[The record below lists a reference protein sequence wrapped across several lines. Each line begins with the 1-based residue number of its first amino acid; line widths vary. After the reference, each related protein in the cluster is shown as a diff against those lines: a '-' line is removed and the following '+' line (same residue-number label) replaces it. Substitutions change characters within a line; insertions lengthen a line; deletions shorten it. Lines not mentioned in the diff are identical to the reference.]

1 MGDGSGATLA
11 RAAASRTAPRTR
23 AATAASTARVREG
36 RGAGSVGIAKALEV
50 GRASVYRTLANDSDP
65 EPADMSE
72 ENYTIVVAQPNPH
85 SPWEWEVYRN
95 GAPLPA
101 RLRKGDFRSEGTA
114 RAAGKMA
121 LLEFL
126 AALSRENSRPLS

>member
-1 MGDGSGATLA
+1 MIPG
-11 RAAASRTAPRTR
+11 RPPFRTAVTP
-23 AATAASTARVREG
+23 
-36 RGAGSVGIAKALEV
+36 
-50 GRASVYRTLANDSDP
+50 
-65 EPADMSE
+65 DMSE
-72 ENYTIVVAQPNPH
+72 ENYTLVVAQPNPH

-101 RLRKGDFRSEGTA
+101 RLRKGDFRSEGIA

-126 AALSRENSRPLS
+126 AALSREKTRGVP

>member
-1 MGDGSGATLA
+1 
-11 RAAASRTAPRTR
+11 
-23 AATAASTARVREG
+23 VREG
-36 RGAGSVGIAKALEV
+36 RGPRGASEIAKALEV
-50 GRASVYRTLANDSDP
+50 GRASVYRTLATDSDP

-101 RLRKGDFRSEGTA
+101 RLRKSDFRSEGTA

-126 AALSRENSRPLS
+126 AALSRENSRTLS

>member
-1 MGDGSGATLA
+1 MLA
-11 RAAASRTAPRTR
+11 RAAASMIAPRTR
-23 AATAASTARVREG
+23 AATRRLRREG
-36 RGAGSVGIAKALEV
+36 RGPRGASEIAKALKV
-50 GRASVYRTLANDSDP
+50 GRASVYRTLATESDP
-65 EPADMSE
+65 ERADMSE

-126 AALSRENSRPLS
+126 AALSRENSRTLS

>member
-1 MGDGSGATLA
+1 MDMRSSAGPGRTTPAMVRHRGGSAI
-11 RAAASRTAPRTR
+11 RAETAEAVEGNRHR
-23 AATAASTARVREG
+23 G
-36 RGAGSVGIAKALEV
+36 RGHV
-50 GRASVYRTLANDSDP
+50 T
-65 EPADMSE
+65 ADLVE
-72 ENYTIVVAQPNPH
+72 ENYTLVVAQPNPH

-101 RLRKGDFRSEGTA
+101 RLHKGGFRSEGNA

-126 AALSRENSRPLS
+126 VALAREMSRDLP